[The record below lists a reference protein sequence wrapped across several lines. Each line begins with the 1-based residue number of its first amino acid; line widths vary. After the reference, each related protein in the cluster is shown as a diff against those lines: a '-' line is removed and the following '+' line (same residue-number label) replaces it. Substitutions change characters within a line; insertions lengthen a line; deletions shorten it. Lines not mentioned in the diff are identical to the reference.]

1 MIRRFDSREKQKIF
15 PKHSRHSRTVRL
27 RCGGA
32 LLAAALALL
41 NTVGGWCGARWPG
54 ANARAVQT
62 ATVPSGSVCWQ
73 ADLTHDGQPEQILF
87 DVQGME
93 QNGYASFTVQRAD
106 GTRLYEATLS
116 ASHVGW
122 NTFALY
128 TDPDGRAWLLQYQ
141 PYFAQSA
148 GEYSYALLDLTGV
161 TVTTKES
168 GTVAFSA
175 GMPYTAPDNDV
186 DALDAFAQRVN
197 ALWASSALLVTTDAT
212 VRGNLADAQGEPYEP
227 MQLNCTVGTLENPL
241 RYTECMEWT
250 ALLTDEEPEYAAFSR
265 NNTPA
270 NLRARLEAGNVIL
283 ARHRAAVAD
292 GNASE

>member
-1 MIRRFDSREKQKIF
+1 MRSRSENRKNSPKTSRRNYK
-15 PKHSRHSRTVRL
+15 TLRL

-32 LLAAALALL
+32 LVAAALALL
-41 NTVGGWCGARWPG
+41 NTVGGWCGAHWPG
-54 ANARAVQT
+54 ANARAAQA
-62 ATVPSGSVCWQ
+62 ATVPESSVCWQ
-73 ADLTHDGQPEQILF
+73 ADLTHDGQAEQILF

-93 QNGYASFTVQRAD
+93 QNGYAQFTVQRAD

-128 TDPDGRAWLLQYQ
+128 TDPNGQAWLLQYQ

-148 GEYSYALLDLTGV
+148 GEYSYALLDFTNVTGA
-161 TVTTKES
+161 TVTTKET

-186 DALDAFAQRVN
+186 DALVAFTQRVN
-197 ALWASSALLVTTDAT
+197 ALWASSALLVTTDET

-250 ALLTDEEPEYAAFSR
+250 ALLTDEDAAYAAFSR
-265 NNTPA
+265 NNTPE

-283 ARHRAAVAD
+283 ARHRAAVAN
-292 GNASE
+292 GNA

>member
-1 MIRRFDSREKQKIF
+1 
-15 PKHSRHSRTVRL
+15 V
-27 RCGGA
+27 
-32 LLAAALALL
+32 AAALALL
-41 NTVGGWCGARWPG
+41 NTVGGWCGAHWPG
-54 ANARAVQT
+54 ANARGAQT
-62 ATVPSGSVCWQ
+62 LTVPDGSVCWQ
-73 ADLTHDGQPEQILF
+73 ADLTHDGQAEQILF

-93 QNGYASFTVQRAD
+93 QNGYAQFTVRRAD

-128 TDPDGRAWLLQYQ
+128 TDPNGQAWLLQYQ

-148 GEYSYALLDLTGV
+148 GEYSYALLDLTGDA
-161 TVTTKES
+161 VTTKES

-186 DALDAFAQRVN
+186 DALVAFTQRVN
-197 ALWASSALLVTTDAT
+197 ALWASSALLVTTDET
-212 VRGNLADAQGEPYEP
+212 VRGNLEDAQGEPYEP

-250 ALLTDEEPEYAAFSR
+250 ALLTDEDAAYAAFSR
-265 NNTPA
+265 NNTPE

-283 ARHRAAVAD
+283 ARHRAAVAA
-292 GNASE
+292 GNA